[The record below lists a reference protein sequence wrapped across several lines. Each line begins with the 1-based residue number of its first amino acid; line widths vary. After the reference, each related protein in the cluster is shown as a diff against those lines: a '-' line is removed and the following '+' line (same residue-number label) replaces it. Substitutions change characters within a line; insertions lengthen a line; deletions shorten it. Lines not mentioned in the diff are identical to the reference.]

1 VQHETKTA
9 DLTPGSRTLEWDRI
23 MILFLPQALAP
34 NVASIIASR
43 FVQGTFAC
51 IEGPVAAGVVA
62 DLFPKAVRGPAM
74 GTFVLTVFTAK

>member
-1 VQHETKTA
+1 
-9 DLTPGSRTLEWDRI
+9 

-74 GTFVLTVFTAK
+74 GTFVLTVFTAKWVGHWGLESWRA